1 MRVPDYLAENRI
13 KYPGMTNPAIRQL
26 QDTIDSVIRGK
37 SEAVKMAIVAL
48 LGRGNLLIEGVPGVG
63 KTTLASALAKATDCS
78 FQRIQFTSD
87 LMPADIIGVSIYNPE
102 SREFEFKPG
111 PVFSNIVLADEIN
124 RTNPKTQSA
133 LLEAMNEKR
142 VSVDRR
148 TFVLPEP
155 FMVMATQNPAEFHGT
170 FPLPESQLDR
180 FMMHI
185 KLGYADPEHERV
197 AIRSQTSFNLL
208 DRLDHVVTKEE
219 IVEMQAEVAMVTVE
233 ESIVDYL
240 MDIVAGTRR
249 HEKIR
254 LGASTRGAQFLLKAA
269 KSHAY
274 YEGRSYVTPDD
285 IKTLAPLVLG
295 HRLILKANKFISDPE
310 MIIHEIVDAVPVP
323 V

>member
-1 MRVPDYLAENRI
+1 MI
-13 KYPGMTNPAIRQL
+13 NPAIRQL
-26 QDTIDSVIRGK
+26 QSTIDSVIKGQ

-63 KTTLASALAKATDCS
+63 KTTLAFALAKATDCS

-87 LMPADIIGVSIYNPE
+87 LMPTDIIGVSVYNPE

-133 LLEAMNEKR
+133 LLEAMNEKKVTVER
-142 VSVDRR
+142 K

-155 FMVMATQNPAEFHGT
+155 FMVIATQNPIEFHGT

-185 KLGYADPEHERV
+185 KLGYADPENERLAV
-197 AIRSQTSFNLL
+197 RDLSSFDLL
-208 DRLDHVVTKEE
+208 DGISHVVTKAE
-219 IVEMQAEVAMVTVE
+219 IVQMQRDIDGIIAD

-240 MDIVAGTRR
+240 MTIITETRR
-249 HEKIR
+249 HEQIR
-254 LGASTRGAQFLLKAA
+254 LGASTRGAQFFLKAA
-269 KSHAY
+269 RAHAY
-274 YEGRSYVTPDD
+274 YEGRDYVVPDD

-295 HRLILKANKFISDPE
+295 HRLILKTKKFISDAE
-310 MIIHEIVDAVPVP
+310 MVIKELLDSVPVP